1 MSTQTIVSMSVL
13 LVSASL
19 LTSLPAQASDTNFC
33 NRVYQQVAS
42 AASSQSSKRQNFSG
56 GFGYGPIS
64 IGGGSQYHRSSAASQ
79 ADINTYYAMNCDNY
93 IRAVY
98 GVKLADILARE
109 RMNAHNNRTNLQ
121 IVQNTNGANVQMN
134 QEDNKS
140 RRLESKHSLIGNG
153 LGALAQIVVAS
164 INRPR
169 NPEPASVQPVASHSA
184 PGTAIEP
191 SMQPVAPSPY
201 APAPSQIAY
210 APLLPAT
217 SFVMFSS
224 NPAIPVSPVIVA
236 KVNAALSSQGLLP
249 AACVANPI
257 VVLNVADGQYIACAQ
272 PSSKFPPGNYRL
284 NIPGL

>member
-1 MSTQTIVSMSVL
+1 
-13 LVSASL
+13 
-19 LTSLPAQASDTNFC
+19 
-33 NRVYQQVAS
+33 
-42 AASSQSSKRQNFSG
+42 
-56 GFGYGPIS
+56 
-64 IGGGSQYHRSSAASQ
+64 
-79 ADINTYYAMNCDNY
+79 
-93 IRAVY
+93 
-98 GVKLADILARE
+98 
-109 RMNAHNNRTNLQ
+109 LQ

-169 NPEPASVQPVASHSA
+169 NPEPEPVQQVASNPAPVSA
-184 PGTAIEP
+184 VEP
-191 SMQPVAPSPY
+191 SMQPVAPAY

-210 APLLPAT
+210 APSLPAT

-249 AACVANPI
+249 AACVASPI
-257 VVLNVADGQYIACAQ
+257 VVLNVANGQYIACAQ
-272 PSSKFPPGNYRL
+272 PSATFPPGNYRL